1 MKSLDLIRVLLVED
15 EEGDAYLVK
24 IGLKQTKSALFEII
38 WARSMQAMRVEL
50 ATGMFDVV
58 LLDISL
64 PDSEGLETIQTAK
77 QLVADIPIVVL
88 TGQADSDFALKAL
101 TAGAADYMVKGDFGF
116 DGLSRIICYALARKE
131 METENNLLVTAL
143 TSAAN
148 AIIITDKNAII
159 KWANPAFYKLT
170 GYAAYETIG
179 RRPSELLKSDR
190 QDDTFYQDMWRVLLS
205 GENWRGEII
214 NRRKDGSLYHEELNI
229 ASVKNSIGEITHF
242 VGIKEDISER
252 KNFEE
257 RLQKL
262 ASTDSLTGLFN
273 RRVFMERLEQ
283 EIARYHR
290 IGSGSAAILMLD
302 LDFFKRVNDTFG
314 HAMGDEVLKRL
325 AAIMISNARHIDVTA
340 RLGGEEFA
348 IILPSTD
355 IEGAFCVADRIREQV
370 AAETFVY
377 EQQHLQITV
386 SIGLTTLKN
395 VDTSA
400 EKVLI
405 RADKALYV
413 AKESG
418 RNRTCVEH

>member
-1 MKSLDLIRVLLVED
+1 
-15 EEGDAYLVK
+15 
-24 IGLKQTKSALFEII
+24 
-38 WARSMQAMRVEL
+38 
-50 ATGMFDVV
+50 
-58 LLDISL
+58 
-64 PDSEGLETIQTAK
+64 
-77 QLVADIPIVVL
+77 
-88 TGQADSDFALKAL
+88 
-101 TAGAADYMVKGDFGF
+101 
-116 DGLSRIICYALARKE
+116 
-131 METENNLLVTAL
+131 
-143 TSAAN
+143 
-148 AIIITDKNAII
+148 
-159 KWANPAFYKLT
+159 
-170 GYAAYETIG
+170 
-179 RRPSELLKSDR
+179 
-190 QDDTFYQDMWRVLLS
+190 
-205 GENWRGEII
+205 
-214 NRRKDGSLYHEELNI
+214 
-229 ASVKNSIGEITHF
+229 
-242 VGIKEDISER
+242 
-252 KNFEE
+252 
-257 RLQKL
+257 
-262 ASTDSLTGLFN
+262 
-273 RRVFMERLEQ
+273 
-283 EIARYHR
+283 
-290 IGSGSAAILMLD
+290 MLD